1 MKKIKHHIIYLA
13 VIFISLQ
20 FLACEEK
27 ESNYVKIEPAH
38 IEHLENSDLSKLTL
52 TEKAAERIDI
62 KIGEVTEEALPN
74 ANNYEGGST
83 QKVVPY
89 ASIIYDANGGTWVYT
104 NPEPLVFLRHEIKID
119 RIEGDKVYVHEGPP
133 TGTKVAIQGVS
144 ELYGTEYHVG
154 H

>member
-1 MKKIKHHIIYLA
+1 MKNTIQNIIYLS
-13 VIFISLQ
+13 VIIFASQ
-20 FLACEEK
+20 FLACEQP

-38 IEHLENSDLSKLTL
+38 LEHIENSEITKLTL

-62 KIGEVTEEALPN
+62 KIGSVKEETLSN
-74 ANNYEGGST
+74 SYGGGNT

-89 ASIIYDANGGTWVYT
+89 SAIIYNANGNTWVYT
-104 NPEPLVFLRHEIKID
+104 NPEPLVFKRAAIKID
-119 RIEGDKVYVHEGPP
+119 RIEKDKVYLLDGPP
-133 TGTKVAIQGVS
+133 VGTQVAIQGVA